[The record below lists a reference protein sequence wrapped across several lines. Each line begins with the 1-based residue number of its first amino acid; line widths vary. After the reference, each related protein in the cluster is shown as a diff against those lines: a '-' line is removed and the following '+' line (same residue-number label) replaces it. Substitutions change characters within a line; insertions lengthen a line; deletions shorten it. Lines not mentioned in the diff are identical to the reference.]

1 METQHTA
8 EELEFERQE
17 REEQQREKALREG
30 KELMNLIGNYVN
42 YGKSRKG
49 FIEAFKC
56 EHRTLQQ
63 SAFKMFLELM
73 EEMATEN
80 YRTDGRN
87 EDSKKMAQTLL
98 KGFQMAK
105 KQEYI
110 LEGVLEER
118 ADEYVS
124 LGTGS
129 KPSAYLPF
137 I

>member
-1 METQHTA
+1 MTEQ
-8 EELEFERQE
+8 EFERQE
-17 REEQQREKALREG
+17 REYERLEKEIRDA
-30 KELMNLIGNYVN
+30 KEVVDTLGNYVN
-42 YGKSRKG
+42 YRRSSKA
-49 FIEAFKC
+49 FAEAFKR

-80 YRTDGRN
+80 YNTDGRN

-98 KGFQMAK
+98 KGFQLAK

-110 LEGVLEER
+110 EQGVSEQR
-118 ADEYVS
+118 AEEYVT
-124 LGTGS
+124 LGDGG
-129 KPSAYLPF
+129 KPSRYIPF

>member
-87 EDSKKMAQTLL
+87 ENSKEVAKALI
-98 KGFQMAK
+98 KGFRMVK
-105 KQEYI
+105 KQGY
-110 LEGVLEER
+110 LDEGVSEQR
-118 ADEYVS
+118 AEDYV
-124 LGTGS
+124 TGNGAR
-129 KPSAYLPF
+129 PSAYLPF
-137 I
+137 V

>member
-80 YRTDGRN
+80 YHTDGRN

-105 KQEYI
+105 KQEY
-110 LEGVLEER
+110 LDEGVSEQR
-118 ADEYVS
+118 AEDYV
-124 LGTGS
+124 TGNGAR
-129 KPSAYLPF
+129 PSAYLPF
-137 I
+137 V

>member
-1 METQHTA
+1 MENMTEQ
-8 EELEFERQE
+8 ELEFERQE
-17 REEQQREKALREG
+17 REYERLQKEIRDAKEVVDAL
-30 KELMNLIGNYVN
+30 GNYVN
-42 YGKSRKG
+42 YRRSSKG
-49 FIEAFKC
+49 FAEAFKR

-80 YRTDGRN
+80 YHTDGRN

-110 LEGVLEER
+110 EQGVSEER
-118 ADEYVS
+118 AEEYVT
-124 LGTGS
+124 LGDGA
-129 KPSAYLPF
+129 KPSRYIPHV
-137 I
+137 